1 MVRIDDVSK
10 VYHTGGEQV
19 RALDGVTLEV
29 EAGEFAA
36 VQGPSGCG
44 KTTLL
49 LAVGGLLEPDGGRV
63 LVDDED
69 VYALPLERRAQ
80 FRAMK
85 IGFVFQQFH
94 LVPYLSVR
102 DNVLAPTLALPC
114 AGGDAHARVDG
125 LLEKFKLGPRAAHTP
140 GELST
145 GERQRVALA
154 RAMLHE
160 PRVILADEPTGNLD
174 EINAAAVLGALADFA
189 DDGGTVLLVTHD
201 SAAASEADRIIR
213 IDGGRLVDDRDED
226 SRQDGRAAG

>member
-1 MVRIDDVSK
+1 MVRIKDVRK
-10 VYHTGGEQV
+10 VYHTGRENVQ
-19 RALDGVTLEV
+19 ALDGVTLEV
-29 EAGEFAA
+29 EAGEFTA

-49 LAVGGLLEPDGGRV
+49 LAVGGLLQPDGGSV
-63 LVDDED
+63 LVDGED
-69 VYALPLERRAQ
+69 VYAMPLERRAQ
-80 FRAMK
+80 FRATR

-102 DNVLAPTLALPC
+102 DNVLAPTLALPR
-114 AGGDAHARVDG
+114 ADAPDRAEELLARFN
-125 LLEKFKLGPRAAHTP
+125 LSSRAAHTP

-174 EINAAAVLGALADFA
+174 EKNAAIVLGALADFA
-189 DDGGTVLLVTHD
+189 DEGGTVLLVTHD
-201 SAAASEADRIIR
+201 SAAASEAGRIVR
-213 IDGGRLVDDRDED
+213 LDGGRLVDD
-226 SRQDGRAAG
+226 SKGQLRQDGQAAG